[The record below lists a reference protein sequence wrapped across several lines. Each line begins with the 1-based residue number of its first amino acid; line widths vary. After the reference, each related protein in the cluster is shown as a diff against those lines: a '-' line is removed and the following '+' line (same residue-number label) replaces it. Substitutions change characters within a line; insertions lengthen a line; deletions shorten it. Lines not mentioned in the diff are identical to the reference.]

1 MFGVTV
7 KAIVSARL
15 NAAAS
20 GTRTGTVILRLKC
33 EVFIMVTPDSR
44 HYEKKKIPRPN
55 GVLSSIAFYC
65 SESEMFALAKLT
77 FKTLNTEHFD

>member
-15 NAAAS
+15 NAAVS
-20 GTRTGTVILRLKC
+20 GTTETVISRLKF
-33 EVFIMVTPDSR
+33 EVFRIVTPDSR
-44 HYEKKKIPRPN
+44 HYEKKKIPCPN

-77 FKTLNTEHFD
+77 FKTLKYRTF